1 MRLIGIAPQHE
12 AMLEH
17 EAMLA
22 YQRALDQPHAKAR
35 GET

>member
-1 MRLIGIAPQHE
+1 MRLIGIAPQ
-12 AMLEH
+12 H